1 MRGSVMQ
8 QIEMSLVIYSRGIIL
23 EGLEEFEKL
32 VKSNIE
38 FKEDRAIVTFETDDE
53 YIIKEFSNYVIA
65 LSAAEV

>member
-1 MRGSVMQ
+1 MQ

-23 EGLEEFEKL
+23 EGFEEFKKI

-38 FKEDRAIVTFETDDE
+38 FKEDRAIVTFEADDE
-53 YIIKEFSNYVIA
+53 YVMKEFSNYVIA

>member
-1 MRGSVMQ
+1 MQ

-23 EGLEEFEKL
+23 EGFEEFEKL

-38 FKEDRAIVTFETDDE
+38 FKEDRAIITFETDDE
-53 YIIKEFSNYVIA
+53 YIIKEFSNYIIA